1 MLSTTTTVSRPPADR
16 QYLDLQNAESAT
28 AWIMSF
34 VAKCQTEKKEDKV
47 NTDGTIMDLK
57 VTISFLVCAGKR
69 QDEIIKLRSLM
80 SPRHS
85 VQTSDRRFKI
95 IFLKRVVTAERAEF
109 LSVIQGVGESNDELL
124 ARLREEARYE
134 IKTPANPE
142 EEKVKIKFISGLR
155 DPEAKRRLLDGI
167 KAKSAMSVTAMTES
181 LQFRSHAMAFASSS
195 SGNKPF
201 TVKEQVGYNFKKNFR
216 KPNKKLGLFKAIIC
230 ALGVELSHILVDPV
244 QH

>member
-1 MLSTTTTVSRPPADR
+1 MSNREERGQGQHRWYYNGPKGNHLFLSMR
-16 QYLDLQNAESAT
+16 
-28 AWIMSF
+28 
-34 VAKCQTEKKEDKV
+34 
-47 NTDGTIMDLK
+47 
-57 VTISFLVCAGKR
+57 R
-69 QDEIIKLRSLM
+69 QDAIIKLKSLM

-124 ARLREEARYE
+124 ARLREEARYCDFDKL
-134 IKTPANPE
+134 KTPANPE

-167 KAKSAMSVTAMTES
+167 KEKSAMSVTAMTES
-181 LQFRSHAMAFASSS
+181 LQFRSQAMTFASSS

-201 TVKEQVGYNFKKNFR
+201 TVKEQVGYNFKKTSR

-230 ALGVELSHILVDPV
+230 ALGVELSQILVDPV
-244 QH
+244 QR